1 MKFFNFKNTWSY
13 KLLNITGLSIGVTC
27 MLAIT
32 LWAEDELKYDLF
44 NKNADRIYRV
54 IVEEKGTGHSYSGM
68 TMSPL
73 SQALKEKIPG
83 IKKAASFEMDWPIIV
98 HAGENYY
105 NEEEMAVVGKD
116 FFDIFSFPFLKG
128 DPHLLQIDKFS
139 VVLSEKLAKKYFGD
153 AEAVG
158 QTIEIKKKVLKVVAV
173 FRDVD
178 YNSHIRFEMAVP
190 EDFFGTGTRWD
201 NQSLYTYIM
210 LSPGTDPN
218 VMASNISGF
227 IEKNIDAENK
237 MKLAL
242 QPLNDIHFTK
252 GFADDDYTYLGDKKY
267 VYIFS
272 FMGFF
277 ILVLACINFINLS
290 TAVSEKEIR
299 NNVLRKILGATKTSL
314 IRNSLL
320 KSMFAS
326 GIATAIALLLLH
338 LLLPFIND
346 YTRKALDFSF
356 ASSTHI
362 AFLIVIILF
371 AGVLSGLYPA
381 IYLASFSDVAKNKN
395 PKSGIALWQRNGLVI
410 FQFSLSIILII
421 ATLVSIKQLNHM
433 RQVNLG
439 FDKEHTGYFRIRT
452 GDEDYP
458 VLKERLLKIPGIEMV
473 AGKNYFSSTIYNTS
487 SVSWPGGNE
496 KVSFS
501 ENRVDEDFF
510 PLLKVNFT
518 DGRGFSKELKGNLN
532 NSVIINQQAKE
543 LLGKG
548 NPIGKTLNFWGKNY
562 HIIGVI
568 DKTHFKSVNEVIK
581 PEFYVYTYSPDY
593 IFVRYNTGFSASPNS
608 LIKQIKTTVKE
619 IYPETLFDFNFLD
632 ATYARLYDNDKR
644 VGDIFSIVALIAIF
658 ISCLGLFGLSKFGTE
673 KRIKEIGIRKINGAK
688 ISEVLMMLNK
698 DFVKWVIIAFLIA
711 TPIAYYAMNKWL
723 ENFAYKTNLSWWIFA
738 LAGLLALGIALLTVS
753 WQSWRAATRNPV
765 EALRYE

>member
-1 MKFFNFKNTWSY
+1 M
-13 KLLNITGLSIGVTC
+13 LNITGLSIGITC
-27 MLAIT
+27 VLAIT
-32 LWAEDELKYDLF
+32 LWVEDELKYDLF
-44 NKNADRIYRV
+44 NKNADRIYRI

-83 IKKAASFEMDWPIIV
+83 IEKQQVLKWTGQLLSTQAKTITMKKKS
-98 HAGENYY
+98 
-105 NEEEMAVVGKD
+105 AVVGKD

-128 DPHLLQIDKFS
+128 DPHLQQIDKFS

-173 FRDVD
+173 FRDID

-210 LSPGTDPN
+210 PSPGTDPN

-227 IEKNIDAENK
+227 IEKNINAENK

-371 AGVLSGLYPA
+371 TGVLSGLYPA

-410 FQFSLSIILII
+410 FQFSLSVILII
-421 ATLVSIKQLNHM
+421 ATLVSIKQFNHM

-439 FDKEHTGYFRIRT
+439 LRQRTHRLFPDKDWRR
-452 GDEDYP
+452 
-458 VLKERLLKIPGIEMV
+458 RLPGFE
-473 AGKNYFSSTIYNTS
+473 
-487 SVSWPGGNE
+487 
-496 KVSFS
+496 
-501 ENRVDEDFF
+501 
-510 PLLKVNFT
+510 
-518 DGRGFSKELKGNLN
+518 
-532 NSVIINQQAKE
+532 
-543 LLGKG
+543 
-548 NPIGKTLNFWGKNY
+548 
-562 HIIGVI
+562 
-568 DKTHFKSVNEVIK
+568 
-581 PEFYVYTYSPDY
+581 
-593 IFVRYNTGFSASPNS
+593 
-608 LIKQIKTTVKE
+608 
-619 IYPETLFDFNFLD
+619 
-632 ATYARLYDNDKR
+632 
-644 VGDIFSIVALIAIF
+644 
-658 ISCLGLFGLSKFGTE
+658 
-673 KRIKEIGIRKINGAK
+673 RKI
-688 ISEVLMMLNK
+688 I
-698 DFVKWVIIAFLIA
+698 
-711 TPIAYYAMNKWL
+711 
-723 ENFAYKTNLSWWIFA
+723 EN
-738 LAGLLALGIALLTVS
+738 
-753 WQSWRAATRNPV
+753 TRH
-765 EALRYE
+765 